1 VTGRISLALVAVVAG
16 VSLFPLFASGA
27 APDVTDPN
35 DSRGL
40 LDVRSANATR
50 PPRPRFRIET
60 YQRWTVKRVQDHGY
74 ALVYLDTIPGKR
86 FDYYVLARSNGH
98 RMVGTLY
105 RDRRR
110 KSDRRMGAVRVRRP
124 TPKGVAMS
132 LRMARLHWPKSRDH
146 YRWYAQ
152 TVFTSNRC
160 PQVCFDV
167 APDGAP
173 VVEPRPGAT
182 PTPTITPTVPT
193 PTPTP
198 TETPTPTP
206 TPTETPTPTP
216 TPTPTV
222 P

>member
-1 VTGRISLALVAVVAG
+1 VIGRISLALVAVVAG
-16 VSLFPLFASGA
+16 ASLFPFLATGAS
-27 APDVTDPN
+27 PDVSDPN
-35 DSRGL
+35 DSRSL

-60 YQRWTVKRVQDHGY
+60 YQRWTVERLHDRGY
-74 ALVYLDTIPGKR
+74 ALVYLDTIPGRR

-105 RDRRR
+105 RDRKR
-110 KSDRRMGAVRVRRP
+110 KNDYKMGAVRVRRP
-124 TPKGVAMS
+124 SPKAVAMS
-132 LRMARLHWPKSRDH
+132 LRMGRLDWPQSRDQ

-152 TVFTSNRC
+152 TVFTSDRC

-167 APDGAP
+167 APNGPP
-173 VVEPRPGAT
+173 VAEPRPGAT
-182 PTPTITPTVPT
+182 PIPTITPTVPTPTPTET

-206 TPTETPTPTP
+206 TPT
-216 TPTPTV
+216 V